1 MSLSEN
7 RPKLHSYFT
16 WKSDVVVGKVLNSL
30 FAQLVFKSSRL
41 LHLSDESGVFV
52 DAEISSQLNLTIIKD
67 VFDSDLTLVVVNEV
81 LEGNCRLKP
90 NERVGEVE
98 DDA

>member
-1 MSLSEN
+1 MSLSEY
-7 RPKLHSYFT
+7 RPKFHSHFT

-30 FAQLVFKSSRL
+30 CTQLLLEVLRL
-41 LHLSDESGVFV
+41 LHLSDEGGMFV